1 MKDYF
6 LRDGDNPNN
15 LSALRDY
22 ILKKK
27 LKNIPSKSV

>member
-15 LSALRDY
+15 LSYLRDY

-27 LKNIPSKSV
+27 IEKYS

>member
-22 ILKKK
+22 ILKKIEK
-27 LKNIPSKSV
+27 YS